1 MPLFLKNLPMESA
14 VSVVLVKS
22 GGTYYKTSIPILQ
35 RLTGNMHIIPDN
47 LALGD
52 AWVLLGYKGKLPN
65 PLWMTSIVRS
75 KGRTPVA
82 YNAIVPRLL
91 GNNIG
96 VIKTSY

>member
-22 GGTYYKTSIPILQ
+22 GGRYYKTSIPILQ
-35 RLTGNMHIIPDN
+35 RLTGNMRIIPDN

-52 AWVLLGYKGKLPN
+52 AWVLLGYKGVLPT
-65 PLWMTSIVRS
+65 PLWVTSFVQL
-75 KGRTPVA
+75 KGRTPA
-82 YNAIVPRLL
+82 TYSAIVPRIL
-91 GNNIG
+91 GNYMG